1 MATHNILRA
10 VQGASHSKTLDAI
23 AGCTGSGI
31 FYVDL
36 GSVIF
41 DVDKGFGERLA
52 SHLVVRE
59 AESWTHG
66 DLLSSN

>member
-41 DVDKGFGERLA
+41 DVDKGFGERL
-52 SHLVVRE
+52 LVVRE